1 MWTKHFLFLVG
12 ALCMCQ
18 VFSQDIYVAEVM
30 VESNVTLT
38 SESILASWR
47 PTISLSVGSNVV
59 TISSSEL
66 VAECLVVGEE
76 YSCNCSKGY
85 AWSNEVCYN
94 YGCCTEATCLKN
106 VSQATSICVE
116 KFNVVINGSVQLT
129 AGSWTSAQTTMLE
142 TGLRMMN
149 GVGSVNITGPR
160 LLEPAFADFQM
171 DVYVRLDIPKL
182 QQILNGLT
190 VNLSSAPIYV
200 DTKKMVNVSVKPND
214 TVKYETNINLACVME
229 EATGSAGWN
238 LSTPSERFSINKG
251 LQTQITTACV
261 NEVYKSCVELI
272 VTKVT
277 GVWTG
282 IYECG
287 FTTGTI
293 RHTASIPIKVAPLPD
308 VITMKFSPMIVDCSG
323 NNHSVNIIAT
333 IPKPEEE
340 YKYLWSYNGANDP
353 NDKETNAG
361 KSQIS
366 FTYNRQLECE
376 YKDPQR
382 VQITFINSLNQ
393 KKTATVEIPV
403 FRETAKFCKEET
415 LNNEIWLKTPADVT
429 LINQTCPPGRVG
441 FKSRICDKEGM
452 WQDVFSKCI
461 SEELSKVTDAANNF
475 LNGLGATQEVAMNI
489 FEGVKNSSSLSSDGS
504 GDDVADIGASIGI
517 IGVMANASVNI
528 VLNEDVFPDLV
539 DAASNMVNSS
549 WSAVNDTIRYGMSA
563 NYLSSV
569 ETLVKNINI
578 NTSEG
583 FNSTNLE
590 LKFCSSD
597 DCSINVFGID
607 VNLNKTN
614 GTMKTLGVKN
624 LMEKMKNDKFPGRNR
639 SSILLSAT
647 LVGNSDS
654 DIKIK
659 MFFPDEQPT
668 ATERL
673 CVFWDTNKTDW
684 SSEGCIANVTDDNQT
699 LCECNHLTSF
709 SVLMSKSANVKD
721 SSILDMITNI
731 GLGVSIFSLLI
742 FLFVESL
749 VWSAVTKTNLSH
761 FRHTAVVNIAVFRLL
776 ADCSF
781 LASTEPTK
789 LSDTWCFTFTVCK
802 HLFYLTMFC
811 WMLCLSVMLVH
822 QLIFVFSP
830 VRKRVFMYLSSIV
843 GYVVPI
849 ALVGTSYV
857 YYKYKEQDYYDRKS
871 CWLTYVRLLEGSI
884 HAFLLPVGTI
894 ILSNLFSMVV
904 VIVTLVKTSVP
915 DSSKSDDKDTAKSI
929 LKVIVFLAPVFGVT
943 WIIGFALLMLDGN
956 NPLYEVAEYA
966 FVILNSFQGLFI
978 LLTGCVG
985 EQKVR
990 QEVIRIIMAKTG
1002 KDTDSTKKLTNSS
1015 TTLYTKDK

>member
-1 MWTKHFLFLVG
+1 MWTKQFGFLVG

-38 SESILASWR
+38 AQSILASWA
-47 PTISLSVGSNVV
+47 PSVSLNVGGNNVI
-59 TISSSEL
+59 ISSSQL
-66 VAECLVVGEE
+66 VAECLVVGED
-76 YSCNCSKGY
+76 YNCNCSKGY

-94 YGCCTEATCLKN
+94 YGCCTETPCLKN

-116 KFNVVINGSVQLT
+116 KFDVIINGSVQLT
-129 AGSWTSAQTTMLE
+129 SGSWTSVQTTKLNA
-142 TGLRMMN
+142 GLNLMN

-160 LLEPAFADFQM
+160 PSDPTIADFQM
-171 DVYVRLDIPKL
+171 GVYVRLDVPTF
-182 QQILNGLT
+182 QQILTALSTNLT
-190 VNLSSAPIYV
+190 SAPIYV
-200 DTKKMVNVSVKPND
+200 DTKKMVNISAETS
-214 TVKYETNINLACVME
+214 TVEYEGIISLTCQME

-238 LSTPSERFSINKG
+238 LSKPFERFSINKG
-251 LQTQITTACV
+251 LLTQINTDCV
-261 NEVYKSCVELI
+261 TEKYKSCVKLV
-272 VTKVT
+272 VTKAT
-277 GVWTG
+277 GAWTG
-282 IYECG
+282 TYECG

-293 RHTASIPIKVAPLPD
+293 RHTASIPIKVVLLPD
-308 VITMKFSPMIVDCSG
+308 VITMKFSPLIADCSG
-323 NNHSVNIIAT
+323 NKPPITVTAT
-333 IPKPEEE
+333 IPESEEP
-340 YKYLWSYNGANDP
+340 YTYFWSYNNKPGPQSSA
-353 NDKETNAG
+353 TN
-361 KSQIS
+361 KIS
-366 FTYNRQLECE
+366 FQYNGWVECE
-376 YKDPQR
+376 LNVAPVK
-382 VQITFINSLNQ
+382 ITFRNNLNQ
-393 KKTATVEIPV
+393 DKNASVEIPV
-403 FRETAKFCKEET
+403 FRDTAKFCKDET
-415 LNNEIWLKTPADVT
+415 LNNEVWPKTPAGVT
-429 LINQTCPPGRVG
+429 LFNRTCPPRRVG
-441 FKSRICDKEGM
+441 YKSRQCGPEGEWKE
-452 WQDVFSKCI
+452 VFSQCI

-475 LNGLGATQEVAMNI
+475 LSGLGATQEVAKDI
-489 FEGVKNSSSLSSDGS
+489 FGGIKNSSSLSSDGS
-504 GDDVADIGASIGI
+504 GADTADIGASIGI
-517 IGVMANASVNI
+517 IGVMANASVNV
-528 VLNEDVFPDLV
+528 VLDETVFPDLI

-549 WSAVNDTIRYGMSA
+549 WNGVNDSVRHGMSA

-569 ETLVKNINI
+569 ETLVKNIKI

-597 DCSINVFGID
+597 DCSISVFGID

-614 GTMKTLGVKN
+614 GTMKTMGVRN
-624 LMEKMKNDKFPGRNR
+624 LMEKLKNKKFPGKNH
-639 SSILLSAT
+639 SSIVLSTT
-647 LVGNSDS
+647 LEGNNDS
-654 DIKIK
+654 DITIK

-673 CVFWDTNKTDW
+673 CVFWDTNIKDW

-709 SVLMSKSANVKD
+709 SVLMSKGDTTKD
-721 SSILDMITNI
+721 TTILDMITNI
-731 GLGVSIFSLLI
+731 GLGVSVFSLLI

-781 LASTEPTK
+781 LASTKPEQ

-802 HLFYLTMFC
+802 HLFYLAMFC

-849 ALVGTSYV
+849 ALVGASYV
-857 YYKYKEQDYYDRKS
+857 YYKYKEQDYYCRKS

-884 HAFLLPVGTI
+884 HAFILPVGTI

-904 VIVTLVKTSVP
+904 VIVTLVKTSAP

-943 WIIGFALLMLDGN
+943 WIIGFGLLMLDEN
-956 NPLYEVAEYA
+956 SSLYPVADYA

-978 LLTGCVG
+978 LLTGAVG

-990 QEVIRIIMAKTG
+990 QEVVRIIMVKTG
-1002 KDTDSTKKLTNSS
+1002 RDTDGAKKLTNSS
-1015 TTLYTKDK
+1015 STLYTKDK

>member
-38 SESILASWR
+38 SQSILASWS
-47 PTISLSVGSNVV
+47 PSVSLSVGGNNVL
-59 TISSSEL
+59 ISSSEL

-76 YSCNCSKGY
+76 YSCNCSTGY

-94 YGCCTEATCLKN
+94 YGCCTEAPCLKN
-106 VSQATSICVE
+106 VSQATFICVE
-116 KFNVVINGSVQLT
+116 KFNVIINGSVQLT
-129 AGSWTSAQTTMLE
+129 SGSWASAQTTKLE
-142 TGLRMMN
+142 TGLRMLN

-160 LLEPAFADFQM
+160 PLEPTTADFQM
-171 DVYVRLDIPKL
+171 DVYVRLDLTNL

-200 DTKKMVNVSVKPND
+200 DTKQMVNISVVSD
-214 TVKYETNINLACVME
+214 TVKYKESIGLTCVME
-229 EATGSAGWN
+229 EATVSAGWN
-238 LSTPSERFSINKG
+238 LSRPFERFSINKG
-251 LQTQITTACV
+251 LLTQITKDCATA
-261 NEVYKSCVELI
+261 EYLSCVKLV
-272 VTKVT
+272 VTEAT
-277 GVWTG
+277 GAWTG
-282 IYECG
+282 TYECG

-293 RHTASIPIKVAPLPD
+293 RHTARIPIKVVLLPD
-308 VITMKFSPMIVDCSG
+308 VITMKFSPLIADCSG
-323 NNHSVNIIAT
+323 KNPSITVTAT
-333 IPKPEEE
+333 IPKSEEA
-340 YKYLWSYNGANDP
+340 YKYYWNYNGNNEPEQNAN
-353 NDKETNAG
+353 NLT
-361 KSQIS
+361 S
-366 FTYNRQLECE
+366 FNYPCQLDCA
-376 YKDPQR
+376 YKGPQ
-382 VQITFINSLNQ
+382 VVKITFKNNLGQ
-393 KKTATVEIPV
+393 EATAAVEIPV
-403 FRETAKFCKEET
+403 FRETAIFCKEET
-415 LNNEIWLKTPADVT
+415 LNNELWPKTPGGVT
-429 LINQTCPPGRVG
+429 LTNQTCPPGRVG
-441 FKSRICDKEGM
+441 FKSRTCDQGGI
-452 WQDVFSKCI
+452 WQEVFSKCI
-461 SEELSKVTDAANNF
+461 SEELSKVTDAANKF
-475 LNGLGATQEVAMNI
+475 RDGLGATQEVAKNI

-504 GDDVADIGASIGI
+504 GGDVADIGASIGI
-517 IGVMANASVNI
+517 IGVMANASANI
-528 VLNEDVFPDLV
+528 ALDENLFPDLI
-539 DAASNMVNSS
+539 DAASNMVNSN
-549 WSAVNDTIRYGMSA
+549 WSGVNNTVRHGMSA
-563 NYLSSV
+563 NYLSNV
-569 ETLVKNINI
+569 ETLVKNIKI

-597 DCSINVFGID
+597 DCSISVYGID

-614 GTMKTLGVKN
+614 GTMKTMGVKN
-624 LMEKMKNDKFPGRNR
+624 LMEKLENKNFPGRNH
-639 SSILLSAT
+639 SSILLSTT
-647 LVGNSDS
+647 LEGNNDS
-654 DIKIK
+654 DIKIT

-673 CVFWDTNKTDW
+673 CVFWDTNAKDW
-684 SSEGCIANVTDDNQT
+684 SSEGCIANITDDNQT

-709 SVLMSKSANVKD
+709 SVLMSKGVNPNTKD
-721 SSILDMITNI
+721 SLILDMITNI

-761 FRHTAVVNIAVFRLL
+761 FRHTAVVNIAMFRLL

-781 LASTEPTK
+781 LASTDPKK
-789 LSDTWCFTFTVCK
+789 LSDTWCFTFTICK

-857 YYKYKEQDYYDRKS
+857 YYKYKEQDYYSRDT

-894 ILSNLFSMVV
+894 ILSNVFSMVV

-943 WIIGFALLMLDGN
+943 WIIGFAILLLDQN
-956 NPLYEVAEYA
+956 NSLYGVAEYA
-966 FVILNSFQGLFI
+966 FVILNSFQGLLI

-990 QEVIRIIMAKTG
+990 QEVVRIIMVKTG
-1002 KDTDSTKKLTNSS
+1002 RDTDSTKKLTNSS